1 METKNQACRRLIKFW
16 PRLIGLIQRHDAPLC
31 YQSRLLIRDLVSLTE
46 KSDRMAKMVVW
57 IRLMVLIDR
66 LYFEAGNSS
75 NFFTLENK
83 VYIFGLDILFR
94 LNIEI
99 TGKYTIPFWCH

>member
-1 METKNQACRRLIKFW
+1 
-16 PRLIGLIQRHDAPLC
+16 
-31 YQSRLLIRDLVSLTE
+31 
-46 KSDRMAKMVVW
+46 
-57 IRLMVLIDR
+57 MVLIDR

-83 VYIFGLDILFR
+83 VYIFGLDIRFR

-99 TGKYTIPFWCH
+99 TGKYTIPFGAISSVPKRIWGEVR

>member
-1 METKNQACRRLIKFW
+1 M
-16 PRLIGLIQRHDAPLC
+16 
-31 YQSRLLIRDLVSLTE
+31 
-46 KSDRMAKMVVW
+46 
-57 IRLMVLIDR
+57 LIDS

-83 VYIFGLDILFR
+83 VYIFGLVIFCA

-99 TGKYTIPFWCH
+99 TRKYTIAFGAISSVCQKGYEVKSDSDQPNYLYTLCEK

>member
-1 METKNQACRRLIKFW
+1 M
-16 PRLIGLIQRHDAPLC
+16 
-31 YQSRLLIRDLVSLTE
+31 
-46 KSDRMAKMVVW
+46 
-57 IRLMVLIDR
+57 LIDR

-83 VYIFGLDILFR
+83 VYIFGLDIRFR

-99 TGKYTIPFWCH
+99 TGKYTIPFGAISSVPKRI